1 MKNPAVPPNAPVE
14 PNEDGNDLLHLTELQ
29 AMAKEPSA
37 PEAQGELAG
46 LQSWDEPIDE
56 RGHRVGGA
64 LEDDPTLGEDLVQ
77 QGVDEA
83 DTEVRKWAREIPDAR

>member
-1 MKNPAVPPNAPVE
+1 MKNPTPSPSSPLD
-14 PNEDGNDLLHLTELQ
+14 PSEDGNDLLHMTELQ
-29 AMAKEPSA
+29 AMAKEPAA

-56 RGHRVGGA
+56 RGHRVGA
-64 LEDDPTLGEDLVQ
+64 TSEDDPTLGEDLVQ

-83 DTEVRKWAREIPDAR
+83 DTEARKRAREIPDAR